1 MRTKGLT
8 IWVGNLAAAA
18 IVAACGGSTIEVSG
32 EDASSRVPDASAEAQ
47 ADSGDC
53 FIVATNYDQS
63 CSADSDCVTMVEGT
77 LVEFGDYCTSHCLCG
92 GGAINKSAAAK
103 YAVDV
108 AKTPLG
114 SGAISGAGACP
125 CWLSPSSGRRRLL
138 SGGNQLLR
146 LRNPFVPRDTDLY
159 RGGHVA
165 GQLSRAPVRDGF
177 GKLRLL
183 ALATNVE
190 SFLFDA
196 CRGAAEGSGSP
207 AGNGRCRAR

>member
-1 MRTKGLT
+1 MRTKGLVT

-32 EDASSRVPDASAEAQ
+32 EDASSRVPDASADVQ

-92 GGAINKSAAAK
+92 GDAINQSAAAK
-103 YAVDV
+103 YAADV

-125 CWLSPSSGRRRLL
+125 CFGAPATGCCQGGRCVEVCSSGC
-138 SGGNQLLR
+138 SASS
-146 LRNPFVPRDTDLY
+146 PC
-159 RGGHVA
+159 VA
-165 GQLSRAPVRDGF
+165 G
-177 GKLRLL
+177 
-183 ALATNVE
+183 TNG
-190 SFLFDA
+190 
-196 CRGAAEGSGSP
+196 CPGSGSP
-207 AGNGRCRAR
+207 LPAAGDACSPAGTNCYGYGTFSCPATLTCTAEGMWQVNCPAHPFGTDS